1 MLNEQEREERKH
13 QIGASEIYLLSNFDT
28 KGVTT
33 LFNLKSGRE
42 ELERRGVK

>member
-1 MLNEQEREERKH
+1 MLNEIERERRKN

-28 KGVTT
+28 KRVTT

-42 ELERRGVK
+42 EV